1 MKTKI
6 EKLNIT
12 PADIVVATVPKGA
25 NVKAVHTELRKLC
38 PGQRILVMNGE
49 VALGTLGELLAVD
62 DIVRMMGTHPS
73 KFAAALIMREEML
86 AAKSL

>member
-12 PADIVVATVPKGA
+12 PADIVVATVPMGA

>member
-73 KFAAALIMREEML
+73 KFAAALIAREEIL

>member
-1 MKTKI
+1 MRTKI
-6 EKLNIT
+6 EKLNVT
-12 PADIVVATVPKGA
+12 PNDIVVATVPKCA
-25 NVKAVHTELRKLC
+25 NVKAIHTELRKLC
-38 PGQRILVMNGE
+38 PGQRVLVMHGE
-49 VALGTLGELLAVD
+49 VSLGTLGELLAVD

>member
-62 DIVRMMGTHPS
+62 DIVRMMGTHPP